1 MFLKALRE
9 HKVNQMLIKDCIMLG
24 KEIRR
29 LEKLR
34 DQYQARLDSIH
45 DADADPS
52 VKAVY
57 QSDLQYH
64 IVKIEALIQHEKDM
78 MPLKYMLLGF
88 IVAVIGLIIYFY

>member
-1 MFLKALRE
+1 MLRKKIRELKELKA
-9 HKVNQMLIKDCIMLG
+9 
-24 KEIRR
+24 
-29 LEKLR
+29 
-34 DQYQARLDSIH
+34 QYQARLDSIH
-45 DADADPS
+45 EADADPN

>member
-1 MFLKALRE
+1 MLRKKIRELEELKA
-9 HKVNQMLIKDCIMLG
+9 
-24 KEIRR
+24 
-29 LEKLR
+29 
-34 DQYQARLDSIH
+34 QYQARLDSIH

>member
-1 MFLKALRE
+1 
-9 HKVNQMLIKDCIMLG
+9 MLG
-24 KEIRR
+24 KQIRE
-29 LEKLR
+29 LEELKA
-34 DQYQARLDSIH
+34 QYQARLDSIH

-78 MPLKYMLLGF
+78 LPFKLTLIGF
-88 IVAVIGLIIYFY
+88 IVVTIGLIIYSI

>member
-1 MFLKALRE
+1 MLRKKIRELKELKA
-9 HKVNQMLIKDCIMLG
+9 
-24 KEIRR
+24 
-29 LEKLR
+29 
-34 DQYQARLDSIH
+34 QYQARLDSIH
-45 DADADPS
+45 EADADPN

-88 IVAVIGLIIYFY
+88 IVAVIGLIIYAI

>member
-1 MFLKALRE
+1 MLRKKIRELKELKA
-9 HKVNQMLIKDCIMLG
+9 
-24 KEIRR
+24 
-29 LEKLR
+29 
-34 DQYQARLDSIH
+34 QYQARLDSIH